1 MLSKLPNIMKNFFK
15 QLFNDENSINEKS
28 VVGFLAFVMMV
39 LFAVADIVTGYLGQ
53 DLVINEF
60 IFNSFMWLVLGSF
73 GIGSVDKWINKGK
86 GEPTE
91 E

>member
-1 MLSKLPNIMKNFFK
+1 MKKFLAE
-15 QLFNDENSINEKS
+15 LFNDSNSINEKS

-39 LFAVADIVTGYLGQ
+39 LFALADIITGYIGK

-60 IFNSFMWLVLGSF
+60 IFNAFLWLVLGSF
-73 GIGSVDKWINKGK
+73 GIGSIDKWINKGK
-86 GEPTE
+86 SDSTE

>member
-1 MLSKLPNIMKNFFK
+1 MKNFLSR
-15 QLFNDENSINEKS
+15 LFNDNNTINEKS
-28 VVGFLAFVMMV
+28 VVGFLAFVMMTG
-39 LFAVADIVTGYLGQ
+39 FAIADIVTGSLGK

-60 IFNSFMWLVLGSF
+60 IFNSFLWLVLGSF

-86 GEPTE
+86 TDTVE